1 MTIQRIKPGP
11 RMSGAVVHGNTVYL
25 AGQVAQNA
33 AGKSVGDQTK
43 DILSIIDGLLA
54 EAGTDKTKLLMVNI
68 WLSDIATFAEMNAVW
83 DGWVRARKHARA
95 RHRRGKARGA
105 AIHRRDRGHCREV
118 IDRAKPRDQ

>member
-33 AGKSVGDQTK
+33 AGQSVTEQTK

-54 EAGTDKTKLLMVNI
+54 EAGSDKTKLLMVNI
-68 WLSDIATFAEMNAVW
+68 WLTDMATFAEMNAVW
-83 DGWVRARKHARA
+83 DGWVSPGNTPARA
-95 RHRRGKARGA
+95 TVESKLAAPQFKVEIAVIAAR
-105 AIHRRDRGHCREV
+105 
-118 IDRAKPRDQ
+118 